1 MSNELD
7 DRVHLLKTIA
17 DATRLR
23 ILGLLADRPH
33 SGRELADALG
43 LSAATVSHH
52 MHRLEGVGIVTAT
65 PDATRRV
72 YTLNDGLLSHVRGSS
87 PAAALSGIEDADH
100 QRTVRIFFDG
110 PRLRQ
115 IPAKRKARVSVLLE
129 LLRRFEA
136 GRDYSEP
143 EVNAILR
150 EAHDDVATLRRD
162 APRGVMLWSLE
173 LVPRLFVRF
182 VALCL
187 YRWEIILRE
196 SAVMGILGV
205 MTLGF
210 YIDSAVAELR
220 LDRALV
226 LLVVAGAVTAGAD
239 ALSTAIRSRL
249 GAAGRITTR
258 EDCA

>member
-33 SGRELADALG
+33 TGRELADALG

-72 YTLNDGLLSHVRGSS
+72 YTLNDGLLSQVRGSS
-87 PAAALSGIEDADH
+87 PAAAQEGIDDPDH

-129 LLRRFEA
+129 LLRRFEP
-136 GRDYSEP
+136 GRRYAER
-143 EVNAILR
+143 EVNEILR
-150 EAHDDVATLRRD
+150 RAHPDVALLRR
-162 APRGVMLWSLE
+162 E
-173 LVPRLFVRF
+173 LVDYGYLRRARNVYWVNEEPPVRDATETQE
-182 VALCL
+182 VPPGEGDWLAALI
-187 YRWEIILRE
+187 RG
-196 SAVMGILGV
+196 S
-205 MTLGF
+205 
-210 YIDSAVAELR
+210 
-220 LDRALV
+220 
-226 LLVVAGAVTAGAD
+226 VTP
-239 ALSTAIRSRL
+239 SKPS
-249 GAAGRITTR
+249 
-258 EDCA
+258 

>member
-33 SGRELADALG
+33 TGRELADALG

-72 YTLNDGLLSHVRGSS
+72 YTLNDGLLSQVRGSS
-87 PAAALSGIEDADH
+87 PAAAQEGIDDPDH

-110 PRLRQ
+110 LRLRQ

-150 EAHDDVATLRRD
+150 EAHDDVATLRRELIDYRYLTRSEGTYRVAD
-162 APRGVMLWSLE
+162 APPERHPNEAQEAPAG
-173 LVPRLFVRF
+173 
-182 VALCL
+182 
-187 YRWEIILRE
+187 E
-196 SAVMGILGV
+196 SAWLG
-205 MTLGF
+205 
-210 YIDSAVAELR
+210 
-220 LDRALV
+220 ALIR
-226 LLVVAGAVTAGAD
+226 GAVQGA
-239 ALSTAIRSRL
+239 
-249 GAAGRITTR
+249 
-258 EDCA
+258 

>member
-150 EAHDDVATLRRD
+150 EAHDDYATLRRELIDYRYLTRSEGTYRVAD
-162 APRGVMLWSLE
+162 APPERDTNE
-173 LVPRLFVRF
+173 AQEVPTG
-182 VALCL
+182 
-187 YRWEIILRE
+187 E
-196 SAVMGILGV
+196 SAWLG
-205 MTLGF
+205 
-210 YIDSAVAELR
+210 
-220 LDRALV
+220 ALIR
-226 LLVVAGAVTAGAD
+226 GAVG
-239 ALSTAIRSRL
+239 
-249 GAAGRITTR
+249 GR
-258 EDCA
+258 

>member
-33 SGRELADALG
+33 TGRELADALG

-115 IPAKRKARVSVLLE
+115 IPAKRKARVTVLLE
-129 LLRRFEA
+129 LLRRFEP
-136 GRDYSEP
+136 GRRYAER
-143 EVNAILR
+143 EVNDILR
-150 EAHDDVATLRRD
+150 HAHPDVALLRR
-162 APRGVMLWSLE
+162 E
-173 LVPRLFVRF
+173 LVDYRYLRRARSMYWVNEEPLERSANEAQEVPAGEADWLA
-182 VALCL
+182 ALIC
-187 YRWEIILRE
+187 
-196 SAVMGILGV
+196 G
-205 MTLGF
+205 
-210 YIDSAVAELR
+210 
-220 LDRALV
+220 
-226 LLVVAGAVTAGAD
+226 
-239 ALSTAIRSRL
+239 
-249 GAAGRITTR
+249 TR
-258 EDCA
+258 VGT